1 MKSSRSIWEWGLILV
16 GLAVV
21 VATLSPSIGGDGS
34 VRFQTADAWLRGE
47 QAYSKFSLVMP
58 LLSMPLGWAAQV
70 AGVNPAEW
78 VAYFNFIVF
87 VVMASAVYPEIARR
101 YSPATGRAWLLL
113 MLGAS
118 MFPHHLQH
126 YYGEVLSGMC
136 FFAGVLWMDR
146 HRWLS
151 AVLLAAACS
160 ATPALL
166 IPFAGLAAIWFLVDR
181 NLVPVI
187 ATVLAV
193 AIALLEP
200 WIKGGEVGGGYL
212 SDGERGFQTILP
224 YSGMPSFSY
233 PMGFGVLSILLSFG
247 KGLVFYIPALLLALS
262 ARSREALGLDRR
274 MGWIALVAFV
284 GPVLIYSKWWAW
296 YGGNFWGPRFFL
308 FMCAPACLLMASA
321 LQERGM
327 SVGRLAAVLA
337 VVALSAWGG
346 VSGYVFAQSEM
357 DLCWRDNYANEAL
370 CWYVPE
376 FSALWRPFVTGSIW
390 RLFDNARWPYAV
402 WGVVCLAYMSYLLVW
417 SWSRPGIHRNTGKS

>member
-1 MKSSRSIWEWGLILV
+1 MSIRRQNSA
-16 GLAVV
+16 LALNQDCR
-21 VATLSPSIGGDGS
+21 TWWLNSP
-34 VRFQTADAWLRGE
+34 
-47 QAYSKFSLVMP
+47 
-58 LLSMPLGWAAQV
+58 
-70 AGVNPAEW
+70 
-78 VAYFNFIVF
+78 
-87 VVMASAVYPEIARR
+87 
-101 YSPATGRAWLLL
+101 
-113 MLGAS
+113 
-118 MFPHHLQH
+118 
-126 YYGEVLSGMC
+126 
-136 FFAGVLWMDR
+136 
-146 HRWLS
+146 
-151 AVLLAAACS
+151 
-160 ATPALL
+160 
-166 IPFAGLAAIWFLVDR
+166 
-181 NLVPVI
+181 
-187 ATVLAV
+187 
-193 AIALLEP
+193 
-200 WIKGGEVGGGYL
+200 
-212 SDGERGFQTILP
+212 
-224 YSGMPSFSY
+224 
-233 PMGFGVLSILLSFG
+233 VLSILLSFG

-417 SWSRPGIHRNTGKS
+417 SWSRSGIHRNTGKS